1 VRIIVR
7 QSTTSWRPKRGFLG
21 LPRAAQQGVAGYLRA
36 HGAEA
41 TLPDMELPW
50 DPAVRAVLA
59 YLHGY
64 GW

>member
-1 VRIIVR
+1 
-7 QSTTSWRPKRGFLG
+7 
-21 LPRAAQQGVAGYLRA
+21 VAGYLRA